1 LFYSLIRIGMFAV
14 VLAALLLLLPDIAS
28 WISAVIAAIIAFTLS
43 YIFLRGPREA
53 VSRSMYEARQK
64 GEPTVG
70 TVIGDDENVED
81 AAVEGSAPVASNI
94 APSTPPASTD
104 TTDGPADAPK
114 AP

>member
-1 LFYSLIRIGMFAV
+1 MFAV
-14 VLAALLLLLPDIAS
+14 VLTALLLVLPNVPS

-70 TVIGDDENVED
+70 TVIGDDENIED
-81 AAVEGSAPVASNI
+81 AAVEGT
-94 APSTPPASTD
+94 TPTAVDP
-104 TTDGPADAPK
+104 GEPEAPK
-114 AP
+114 PSNS

>member
-1 LFYSLIRIGMFAV
+1 MFAV

-28 WISAVIAAIIAFTLS
+28 WISAIIAAIIAFTLS

-81 AAVEGSAPVASNI
+81 AAVEGSVPVASTP
-94 APSTPPASTD
+94 APSTPAPSTPAPSTPAPSTD
-104 TTDGPADAPK
+104 QTDGPK
-114 AP
+114 AS